1 MLVKVFYFSVKKK
14 ACNSCHHRCMLWF
27 VMEDFSLDYPKL
39 QYYGTVHMAH
49 VPCCNQDL
57 HHEQTAHK
65 QYINDVGQINNMR
78 TKI

>member
-1 MLVKVFYFSVKKK
+1 
-14 ACNSCHHRCMLWF
+14 
-27 VMEDFSLDYPKL
+27 MEDFSLDYPKL